1 MTESVAHAS
10 PVVISVVIKAKNEQR
25 RLPAA
30 LASCIGFADE
40 VIVVDDNSHDD
51 TAAIAKAA
59 GAVVI
64 THASRDG
71 DINELDLI
79 GFLAASG
86 THICRL
92 DADER
97 MQPTLAARLRELAVR
112 SEVAG
117 VRFARMNMM
126 FGDWP
131 RHGGWHVADQ
141 LRFFRSDAWDRG
153 WHYKDIHGQVPV
165 LGAVVTLPAEAA
177 LSTLHEDYDSVLQF
191 VQRSYVKYAAVE
203 ARDRL
208 ASGRKSTR
216 RSLLWRP
223 VKRTAG
229 RMLVRRGYR
238 DGYRG
243 LLLAMLLGT
252 YEMLV
257 EAYMWDA
264 QRASD
269 RELESE
275 PEPHGRLPGS
285 A

>member
-1 MTESVAHAS
+1 MTVPSGDGS
-10 PVVISVVIKAKNEQR
+10 TVVISVVIKAKNEQR

-30 LASCIGFADE
+30 LASCSGFADE
-40 VIVVDDNSHDD
+40 VIVVDDDSHDD
-51 TAAIAKAA
+51 TAAIAEAA

-64 THASRDG
+64 NHASRDG
-71 DINELDLI
+71 DINELDLV

-97 MQPTLAARLRELAVR
+97 MQETLAVR
-112 SEVAG
+112 LRALAHRPDVAG

-141 LRFFRSDAWDRG
+141 LRFFRSDAWDRS

-165 LGAVVTLPAEAA
+165 VGTVVTLPAESAF
-177 LSTLHEDYDSVLQF
+177 STLHEDYDSVLQF

-203 ARDRL
+203 ARERL
-208 ASGRKSTR
+208 ASGRRSTP

-223 VKRTAG
+223 VKRAVG
-229 RMLVRRGYR
+229 RVLLRRGYR

-243 LLLAMLLGT
+243 LLLAMLLGG

-264 QRASD
+264 QRANGEQLVSRWEPPD
-269 RELESE
+269 R
-275 PEPHGRLPGS
+275 S
-285 A
+285 AGAS

>member
-1 MTESVAHAS
+1 MTLSVAPAS
-10 PVVISVVIKAKNEQR
+10 AIRISVVIKAKDEQL

-30 LASCIGFADE
+30 LASCTGFADE
-40 VIVVDDNSHDD
+40 VIVVDDDSRDD

-64 THASRDG
+64 THPSRDG
-71 DINELDLI
+71 DINELDLV

-97 MQPTLAARLRELAVR
+97 MQPTLAARLRELAAH
-112 SEVAG
+112 SDVAG
-117 VRFARMNMM
+117 VRFARKNVM

-153 WHYKDIHGQVPV
+153 WHYQDIHGQVPV
-165 LGAVVTLPAEAA
+165 AGTVVTLPAEPA

-208 ASGRKSTR
+208 ASGRRSTP
-216 RSLLWRP
+216 RSLLWCP

-229 RMLVRRGYR
+229 RIVLRRGYR

-243 LLLAMLLGT
+243 LLLAMLLGG

-264 QRASD
+264 QRT
-269 RELESE
+269 SE
-275 PEPHGRLPGS
+275 PDPASGPKPENRLPGN